1 MQTSFFSKL
10 VKYKLYLLMLAPA
23 VLYYIIFCYLPMAGI
38 VVTFKRFDYV
48 GGIFRSPW
56 VGFDNFKFLFISG
69 KIFEVAR
76 NTVVYN
82 IIFLLVNTTLQ
93 ITVAVMITEI
103 AGKYFKKIT
112 QSLLLLPYFIS
123 WVVVGAFVYN
133 LFNNEFGFMNTVL
146 KTFHM
151 DPVNIYDKPFA
162 WAVILVVFCLWK
174 NLGYGSVLYIAAI
187 TGIEREMYESAEID
201 GANIFQRI
209 RHITL
214 PSISQTIAILI
225 LLQIGSVFRGDFS
238 MFYQIIGENSM
249 VYNITDVIDTFV
261 IRSLTTIRE
270 FGMTSAAGLIQ
281 SVLCFVIINIANYSV
296 RKVNKDYAL
305 Y

>member
-1 MQTSFFSKL
+1 MQTSFLSKL
-10 VKYKLYLLMLAPA
+10 AKYKLYLLMLSPA
-23 VLYYIIFCYLPMAGI
+23 VLYFIIFSYIPMAGI
-38 VVTFKRFDYV
+38 IVAFKRFDYT
-48 GGIFRSPW
+48 GGIFGSPW
-56 VGFDNFKFLFISG
+56 IGFENFKFLFISG

-76 NTVVYN
+76 NTVLYN
-82 IIFLLVNTTLQ
+82 LVFLLVNTTLQ
-93 ITVAVMITEI
+93 ITVAIMITEI

-112 QSLLLLPYFIS
+112 QSVLFLPYFIS
-123 WVVVGAFVYN
+123 WVVVGAFIYN
-133 LFNNEFGFMNTVL
+133 LFNNEFGFLNTLL

-151 DPVNIYDKPFA
+151 EPVNIYDKPFA
-162 WAVILVVFCLWK
+162 WAAILVVFCLWK

-187 TGIEREMYESAEID
+187 SGIEREMYEAAEID

-209 RHITL
+209 YFITI
-214 PSISQTIAILI
+214 PAISQTIVILI

-249 VYNITDVIDTFV
+249 VYNATDVIDTFV

-296 RKVNKDYAL
+296 RKVDKDYAL